1 MTELFKV
8 VLEMSVTGA
17 IIIATVMLIRLCMKR
32 LPRRYAYFLW
42 IIPAIRLLCPLTVSS
57 EASLFN
63 LFPTQSV
70 QVEYEERVVTEQ
82 TVELPETAIPQETTP
97 IVTVHY
103 PEQPAQ
109 PSQPQDI
116 VNEKQPTEEAVQRKV
131 SAISVVSVVW
141 LTGAAAMLVYV
152 ASSYIR
158 TYRKIRSAALLQNNI
173 FISHSIDTPFVF
185 GLIKPKIYIPDGI
198 SGMDLQYILAH
209 ENAHIKRLDHA
220 AKLLAMVILS
230 VHWFNPLVW
239 LGFKL
244 MTDDMEFSCDEKA
257 LGSYDVEDRKAYA
270 TTLLNMSVRQNRI
283 NLGGMLSF
291 GESGIKARIKGVLA
305 MKKPRAIA
313 CVLAV
318 AVIIAAAVCLLT
330 SAEQL
335 VIEDSER
342 GMIQIQP
349 IWLNEKHM
357 DRIEFDSSELAVLL
371 NSFDVKKVD
380 RDEIFRTNQTIK
392 SYEVVLY
399 KKDNLG
405 YDQIHFLSP
414 ACEDEYVASGN
425 KSIFKYIRLT
435 KLRVKNN
442 EPHAENEVIYQLTD
456 SDYDKLCKA
465 IVPKFEAFPEGCYV
479 SDVDSDWK
487 VYVEYENGEPWF
499 DIQHYNKSMMKVF
512 PDHTDTYGLV
522 KKETQTEMTLRYFGN
537 GVLNIE
543 PTRTNSGFMGDF
555 IWKGKAEDITED
567 DYILQANTNA
577 NTNLGSFVIEKTA
590 VGYEAHSPLTDI
602 YIKFTED
609 DHSQLFLCRK
619 NASGGTDE
627 YIYDYRG
634 GFYPH
639 RTEIQLYDIT
649 GDGVDDLMFNK
660 MVTGTGAVDS
670 IFIAVDG
677 SSMKEIP
684 VYRIGAEKMIAEM
697 SEELLEGEKFEGQ
710 VYLINGYM
718 PEMDYEYIYP
728 YYPDTSV
735 KRYGGMSYHFTDG
748 KLIGVAAVGFIR
760 NDKEHSETHYVRF
773 EHEYIDGSLIP
784 VSAVKMDDTAE
795 ITESP
800 FEAVM
805 NYYKDQAIEVAE
817 KDIKIGQINSTVTWQ
832 YKSPPLSE
840 KFGIAEESEIIE
852 AIVDYTANGASQ
864 SVVAVIES
872 NQQFGFRVVD
882 TFPYE
887 PMSLYGTILEVTET
901 DIDGS
906 KQFYIVQPADTS
918 DEVRVYS
925 FAMYGDYIT
934 GDATNTFNVGD
945 KVEVKYNGTLEYG
958 REGNN
963 RVFSMMAVESRPESE
978 LEICTNYLN
987 EYWNFF
993 FKTGSFTPENY
1004 ISDLT
1009 MLTLANARRL
1019 EASTVLGHNITNVE
1033 IDIDESSVQ
1042 SGINDAYRPWI
1053 YFVYDLQLNMEEGIS
1068 LPEGNYYQGYTAYFE
1083 FDSDGRIFRE
1093 YKLHGSEKEALGL
1106 DDNYTL
1112 PLGNTDIH
1120 AVIDSITEELAPEK
1134 INPKPYTITSQVYKA
1149 EEHGYSP
1156 DNDNNT
1162 QLEISFELPENWDF
1176 GGCTADLNGSKIFE
1190 IGVPYPES
1198 QGINYDNFK
1207 TDEVVGREIT
1217 VYGEKIGTDS
1227 DPFEYYINT
1236 SSPDYYSD
1244 DGTYDM
1250 YGFVVN
1256 SGGYNLYM
1264 HFVADAGVEY
1274 AVFEQVLR
1282 SVTIRELSPAVES
1295 NPVADPDYI
1304 PDADEVFHT
1313 AVNPAG
1319 TAYNIQF
1326 EKLAGTED
1334 AKDLNKYKDEILTCI
1349 NKSISAVSD
1358 DNIRP
1363 MRSSDI
1369 DFNNEELVQGVKVHG
1384 VYSEYSPNASYDKV
1398 MSALESE
1405 SFRWEILIQ
1414 NEYTGAKLSIH
1425 HCNNDKCPGYRFG
1438 DDWCIQLCDTSR
1450 ATSKTHSTAADL
1462 YAEYAA
1468 AEEILNKY
1476 VKANKN
1482 DDIKVVYASI
1492 GRPLVRYYLNGGI
1505 VFINGVA
1512 KYIYSS
1518 GFAVHY
1524 DRMKPETPEDIVQKV
1539 TSFDDLY
1546 LVRSSIAG
1554 STDYEG
1560 IFNYNEVMSVINVYE
1575 KYSMYTE

>member
-1 MTELFKV
+1 M
-8 VLEMSVTGA
+8 
-17 IIIATVMLIRLCMKR
+17 
-32 LPRRYAYFLW
+32 
-42 IIPAIRLLCPLTVSS
+42 
-57 EASLFN
+57 
-63 LFPTQSV
+63 
-70 QVEYEERVVTEQ
+70 
-82 TVELPETAIPQETTP
+82 
-97 IVTVHY
+97 
-103 PEQPAQ
+103 
-109 PSQPQDI
+109 
-116 VNEKQPTEEAVQRKV
+116 
-131 SAISVVSVVW
+131 
-141 LTGAAAMLVYV
+141 
-152 ASSYIR
+152 
-158 TYRKIRSAALLQNNI
+158 
-173 FISHSIDTPFVF
+173 
-185 GLIKPKIYIPDGI
+185 
-198 SGMDLQYILAH
+198 
-209 ENAHIKRLDHA
+209 
-220 AKLLAMVILS
+220 
-230 VHWFNPLVW
+230 
-239 LGFKL
+239 
-244 MTDDMEFSCDEKA
+244 
-257 LGSYDVEDRKAYA
+257 
-270 TTLLNMSVRQNRI
+270 
-283 NLGGMLSF
+283 
-291 GESGIKARIKGVLA
+291 
-305 MKKPRAIA
+305 
-313 CVLAV
+313 
-318 AVIIAAAVCLLT
+318 
-330 SAEQL
+330 
-335 VIEDSER
+335 
-342 GMIQIQP
+342 
-349 IWLNEKHM
+349 
-357 DRIEFDSSELAVLL
+357 
-371 NSFDVKKVD
+371 
-380 RDEIFRTNQTIK
+380 
-392 SYEVVLY
+392 
-399 KKDNLG
+399 
-405 YDQIHFLSP
+405 
-414 ACEDEYVASGN
+414 
-425 KSIFKYIRLT
+425 
-435 KLRVKNN
+435 RVKNN

-543 PTRTNSGFMGDF
+543 PTRTSFGFMGDF
-555 IWKGKAEDITED
+555 LWKGKAEDIVED
-567 DYILQANTNA
+567 DEMLQANYSSEL
-577 NTNLGSFVIEKTA
+577 LGSFVIEKTA

-627 YIYDYRG
+627 YIYDYLG
-634 GFYPH
+634 GFYPYN
-639 RTEIQLYDIT
+639 TSIELYDVT
-649 GDGVDDLMFNK
+649 GDGTDDLILSTYY
-660 MVTGTGAVDS
+660 TGTGVVDS
-670 IFIAVDG
+670 GIIFIDG
-677 SSMKEIP
+677 KSMEEIP
-684 VYRIGAEKMIAEM
+684 IYRIGAEKMIAEI
-697 SEELLEGEKFEGQ
+697 SEELLEGKEFTARPN
-710 VYLINGYM
+710 YLSANM
-718 PEMDYEYIYP
+718 PELEYEYIYP
-728 YYPDTSV
+728 YYPDKSV
-735 KRYGGMSYHFTDG
+735 QRYGGMAYGFYNG
-748 KLIGVAAVGFIR
+748 KLTSTATFEFIR
-760 NDKEHSETHYVRF
+760 NDSEYSEIYHAEFEFEYV
-773 EHEYIDGSLIP
+773 DGVFMP
-784 VSAVKMDDTAE
+784 VSME
-795 ITESP
+795 LYNE
-800 FEAVM
+800 E
-805 NYYKDQAIEVAE
+805 EVA
-817 KDIKIGQINSTVTWQ
+817 Q
-832 YKSPPLSE
+832 
-840 KFGIAEESEIIE
+840 EEQE
-852 AIVDYTANGASQ
+852 
-864 SVVAVIES
+864 
-872 NQQFGFRVVD
+872 
-882 TFPYE
+882 
-887 PMSLYGTILEVTET
+887 
-901 DIDGS
+901 
-906 KQFYIVQPADTS
+906 QPDLT
-918 DEVRVYS
+918 
-925 FAMYGDYIT
+925 
-934 GDATNTFNVGD
+934 
-945 KVEVKYNGTLEYG
+945 
-958 REGNN
+958 
-963 RVFSMMAVESRPESE
+963 
-978 LEICTNYLN
+978 ICTNYLN
-987 EYWNFF
+987 DYWNYL
-993 FKTGSFTPENY
+993 FKTGEFSPEEY
-1004 ISDLT
+1004 ISDAD
-1009 MLTLANARRL
+1009 MLALANKRKLAV
-1019 EASTVLGHNITNVE
+1019 EDTLGHGIENVE
-1033 IDIDESSVQ
+1033 VIIDSDTVQ
-1042 SGINDAYRPWI
+1042 SGTNSEGKKWLC
-1053 YFVYDLQLNMEEGIS
+1053 FVYDLQRNLEDGTSTTE
-1068 LPEGNYYQGYTAYFE
+1068 YYQGYTAYFE
-1083 FDSDGRIFRE
+1083 LDSDGRIFRE
-1093 YKLHGSEKEALGL
+1093 YQLYGTEKEVLGL

-1120 AVIDSITEELAPEK
+1120 AAIDSITEELAPEK

-1207 TDEVVGREIT
+1207 TDQVVGREIT
-1217 VYGEKIGTDS
+1217 VYGEKVGTDS

-1282 SVTIRELSPAVES
+1282 SVTIRELPPAVES

-1313 AVNPAG
+1313 AVNPEG

-1334 AKDLNKYKDEILTCI
+1334 AKDLNKYKNEILTCI

-1363 MRSSDI
+1363 MKISDI
-1369 DFNNEELVQGVKVHG
+1369 DFNNEELVQGVKIHG
-1384 VYSEYSPNASYDKV
+1384 VYSDYSPNAGYDKV

-1405 SFRWEILIQ
+1405 SFKWEILIQ

-1468 AEEILNKY
+1468 AEDILNKY

-1492 GRPLVRYYLNGGI
+1492 GRPLVSYYLNGGI

-1524 DRMKPETPEDIVQKV
+1524 DRMKAETPEDIVQKM

-1560 IFNYNEVMSVINVYE
+1560 IFSYNEVMSVINVYE

>member
-17 IIIATVMLIRLCMKR
+17 IIIAAVMLIRLCMKR
-32 LPRRYAYFLW
+32 LPRQYAYFLW

-70 QVEYEERVVTEQ
+70 QVEYEEQVVTEQ
-82 TVELPETAIPQETTP
+82 TVELPKTAIPQETTP

-109 PSQPQDI
+109 PSQQDI
-116 VNEKQPTEEAVQRKV
+116 VNEKQPTEEAVPRKV
-131 SAISVVSVVW
+131 SAIYVVSVVW
-141 LTGAAAMLVYV
+141 IAGTAAMIVYV

-158 TYRKIRSAALLQNNI
+158 TYRRIRSAALLQNNI

-198 SGMDLQYILAH
+198 SGTDLQYILAH
-209 ENAHIKRLDHA
+209 ENAHIKRLDHV

-244 MTDDMEFSCDEKA
+244 MTDDMELSCDEKA

-270 TTLLNMSVRQNRI
+270 TTLLNMSVRQNSL

-291 GESGIKARIKGVLA
+291 GESGIKTRIKGVLA
-305 MKKPRAIA
+305 MKKPKAIA

-840 KFGIAEESEIIE
+840 KFGIAEDSEIIE
-852 AIVDYTANGASQ
+852 AIVDYTANGVSQ

-906 KQFYIVQPADTS
+906 KQFYIVQPEGSS

-934 GDATNTFNVGD
+934 GDATNTINVGD

-963 RVFSMMAVESRPESE
+963 RVFSMMAVESQAEQAD
-978 LEICTNYLN
+978 LTLCTDYLNDYWNYL
-987 EYWNFF
+987 
-993 FKTGSFTPENY
+993 FKTGGFSPEEY
-1004 ISDLT
+1004 ISDAD
-1009 MLTLANARRL
+1009 MLALANKRKLAV
-1019 EASTVLGHNITNVE
+1019 EDTLGHGIENVE
-1033 IDIDESSVQ
+1033 VIIDSDTVQ
-1042 SGINDAYRPWI
+1042 SGTNSEGRKWLC
-1053 YFVYDLQLNMEEGIS
+1053 FVYDLQRNLED
-1068 LPEGNYYQGYTAYFE
+1068 GNSTTEYYHGYTAYFE
-1083 FDSDGRIFRE
+1083 LDSDGRIFRE
-1093 YKLHGSEKEALGL
+1093 YKLHGAEKEVLGL

-1120 AVIDSITEELAPEK
+1120 AVIDSITEELAPKEEENSTENNE
-1134 INPKPYTITSQVYKA
+1134 IQTSQEDASV
-1149 EEHGYSP
+1149 G
-1156 DNDNNT
+1156 
-1162 QLEISFELPENWDF
+1162 EN
-1176 GGCTADLNGSKIFE
+1176 
-1190 IGVPYPES
+1190 
-1198 QGINYDNFK
+1198 
-1207 TDEVVGREIT
+1207 
-1217 VYGEKIGTDS
+1217 
-1227 DPFEYYINT
+1227 
-1236 SSPDYYSD
+1236 
-1244 DGTYDM
+1244 
-1250 YGFVVN
+1250 
-1256 SGGYNLYM
+1256 
-1264 HFVADAGVEY
+1264 
-1274 AVFEQVLR
+1274 
-1282 SVTIRELSPAVES
+1282 S
-1295 NPVADPDYI
+1295 NPQPSAEPVPAADPDYI
-1304 PDADEVFHT
+1304 PDVDEVFHT

-1334 AKDLNKYKDEILTCI
+1334 AKDLNKYKNEILTCI

-1363 MRSSDI
+1363 MKISDI

-1384 VYSEYSPNASYDKV
+1384 VYSDYSSDAEYDKV
-1398 MSALESE
+1398 MGALESE

-1468 AEEILNKY
+1468 AEDILNKY

-1492 GRPLVRYYLNGGI
+1492 GQPLVHYYMSGGI

-1512 KYIYSS
+1512 KYIYSD
-1518 GFAVHY
+1518 GFSIRD
-1524 DRMKPETPEDIVQKV
+1524 DRMKPETPEDIVQKM

>member
-17 IIIATVMLIRLCMKR
+17 IIIAAVMLIRLCMKR

-70 QVEYEERVVTEQ
+70 QVEYEEQVVTEQ
-82 TVELPETAIPQETTP
+82 TVELPKTTIPQETAP

-103 PEQPAQ
+103 PEQHAQ

-116 VNEKQPTEEAVQRKV
+116 VNENQPTEEAVPRKV
-131 SAISVVSVVW
+131 SAIYVVSVVW
-141 LTGAAAMLVYV
+141 LAGAAAMLVYV

-158 TYRKIRSAALLQNNI
+158 TYRRIRSATLLQNNI

-198 SGMDLQYILAH
+198 SGTDLQYILAH

-244 MTDDMEFSCDEKA
+244 MTDDMELSCDEKA

-270 TTLLNMSVRQNRI
+270 TTLLNMSVRQNSL

-291 GESGIKARIKGVLA
+291 GESGIKTRIKGVLA
-305 MKKPRAIA
+305 MKKPKAIA

-330 SAEQL
+330 SAQKL
-335 VIEDSER
+335 VIEDGER
-342 GMIQIQP
+342 AIAT
-349 IWLNEKHM
+349 L
-357 DRIEFDSSELAVLL
+357 SSTNASYGDETVEIDGKNIAKLL
-371 NSFDVKKVD
+371 NSFYVKKISAYDIYQPEEVTAY
-380 RDEIFRTNQTIK
+380 EIA
-392 SYEVVLY
+392 LY
-399 KKDNLG
+399 DKDDKG
-405 YDQIHFLSP
+405 YDSICFLSP
-414 ACEDEYVASGN
+414 AYENWFNSNAENG
-425 KSIFKYIRLT
+425 IFKYISVT
-435 KLRVKNN
+435 EIEFSDNKPNTETTSYYK
-442 EPHAENEVIYQLTD
+442 LTD
-456 SDYDKLCKA
+456 SDYDKLCRA
-465 IVPKFEAFPEGCYV
+465 IVPKFEAFPEGDYV
-479 SDVDSDWK
+479 STQLEHQILRVTKENGIPHFELYEDDECIWAFDPDRFEAAGLVAVAGKDEHGITKVRHIGNGAIDVDLPSTSSVLAASPFVWQEKLTDETEEDNTFTAVVIEEQSDDIYGNYLVRPIEGELELSSSDK
-487 VYVEYENGEPWF
+487 FYISAETGLKQGELIKITHDGRIMETYPAQVEELSVERVTTV
-499 DIQHYNKSMMKVF
+499 S
-512 PDHTDTYGLV
+512 PDNAVRQY
-522 KKETQTEMTLRYFGN
+522 YY
-537 GVLNIE
+537 
-543 PTRTNSGFMGDF
+543 
-555 IWKGKAEDITED
+555 AED
-567 DYILQANTNA
+567 
-577 NTNLGSFVIEKTA
+577 
-590 VGYEAHSPLTDI
+590 
-602 YIKFTED
+602 
-609 DHSQLFLCRK
+609 
-619 NASGGTDE
+619 NAS
-627 YIYDYRG
+627 
-634 GFYPH
+634 
-639 RTEIQLYDIT
+639 
-649 GDGVDDLMFNK
+649 VN
-660 MVTGTGAVDS
+660 
-670 IFIAVDG
+670 
-677 SSMKEIP
+677 
-684 VYRIGAEKMIAEM
+684 
-697 SEELLEGEKFEGQ
+697 
-710 VYLINGYM
+710 
-718 PEMDYEYIYP
+718 
-728 YYPDTSV
+728 
-735 KRYGGMSYHFTDG
+735 
-748 KLIGVAAVGFIR
+748 
-760 NDKEHSETHYVRF
+760 
-773 EHEYIDGSLIP
+773 
-784 VSAVKMDDTAE
+784 
-795 ITESP
+795 
-800 FEAVM
+800 
-805 NYYKDQAIEVAE
+805 
-817 KDIKIGQINSTVTWQ
+817 DIKIGQINSTVTWQ
-832 YKSPPLSE
+832 YKTPPLSE
-840 KFGIAEESEIIE
+840 KFGIAEDSEIIE
-852 AIVDYTANGASQ
+852 AIVDYTANGVSQ

-882 TFPYE
+882 TFHYE
-887 PMSLYGTILEVTET
+887 PKILYGTILEVTET

-906 KQFYIVQPADTS
+906 KQFYIVQPEGSS

-934 GDATNTFNVGD
+934 GDAANTFKVGD
-945 KVEVKYNGTLEYG
+945 RVEVKYNGTLEYG
-958 REGNN
+958 KEGNN
-963 RVFSMMAVESRPESE
+963 QVFSMKAVESRPESE

-1019 EASTVLGHNITNVE
+1019 EASTVLGRNITSVE

-1083 FDSDGRIFRE
+1083 LDSDNNIFRE
-1093 YKLHGSEKEALGL
+1093 YQLYGTEKEVLGL

-1217 VYGEKIGTDS
+1217 VYGEKVGTDS

-1282 SVTIRELSPAVES
+1282 SVTIKELPPAVENTLVS
-1295 NPVADPDYI
+1295 ADPDYI
-1304 PDADEVFHT
+1304 PDVDEVFHT

-1334 AKDLNKYKDEILTCI
+1334 AKDLNKYKNEILTYI
-1349 NKSISAVSD
+1349 NKSISGVRN

-1384 VYSEYSPNASYDKV
+1384 FYSDYSPDAEYDKV

-1405 SFRWEILIQ
+1405 SVVWTILIQ
-1414 NEYTGAKLSIH
+1414 NKYTAAYLVIH
-1425 HCNNDKCPGYRFG
+1425 HCNNDKCVGHRFG
-1438 DDWCIQLCDTSR
+1438 EDWCIINHSVSR
-1450 ATSKTHSTAADL
+1450 ATAKTYTTAADY

-1468 AEEILNKY
+1468 AEKILNKY

-1492 GRPLVRYYLNGGI
+1492 GQPEPMEHHYMNGGI
-1505 VFINGVA
+1505 VFVNGIA
-1512 KYIYSS
+1512 KYIYSI
-1518 GFAVHY
+1518 GFGVY
-1524 DRMKPETPEDIVQKV
+1524 NDRMKPETPEDIVQKMD
-1539 TSFDDLY
+1539 FGDLY
-1546 LVRSSIAG
+1546 LVTSDLEG

-1575 KYSMYTE
+1575 KYSIYTE